1 MKRGKN
7 LNTIL
12 LNKISDVRQ
21 NIIEWKRQGLTIGL
35 VPTMGALHKGHASLI
50 KKAKETCDR
59 VIVSVF
65 VNPIQFGPNEDFDK
79 YPRTIE
85 SDMQLCNEIGADAVF
100 APTPKEMYG
109 DNIRL
114 SNTDLTFVCPPYN
127 LVDCLCGKA
136 RPGHFDGVA
145 TVVMKL
151 FNITTPDYAFF
162 GLKDAQQ
169 LFILK
174 KMVKDLN
181 LNLTIVPCPIVRE
194 EDGLALSSRNT
205 YLSQEE
211 RTNALSISKALNQI
225 KKLYEQGITDTNV
238 LFDTAISILNSN
250 IEMEYLEFRDFDTFE
265 KVDNIKPNTL
275 IAIAAKSGKTRLID
289 NIII

>member
-1 MKRGKN
+1 M
-7 LNTIL
+7 NTIL

>member
-50 KKAKETCDR
+50 KKAKETCDK

-174 KMVKDLN
+174 RMVKDLN

-211 RTNALSISKALNQI
+211 RENALSISKALNQI
-225 KKLYEQGITDTNV
+225 KSLYEKGITDVNV
-238 LFDTAISILNSN
+238 LFDTAISILNPN

-265 KVDNIKPNTL
+265 KVDNIKQNTL

>member
-50 KKAKETCDR
+50 KKAKETCDK

-145 TVVMKL
+145 TVVLKL

-174 KMVKDLN
+174 RMVKDLN

-211 RTNALSISKALNQI
+211 RENALSISKALNQI
-225 KKLYEQGITDTNV
+225 KSLYEKGITDVNV
-238 LFDTAISILNSN
+238 LFDTAISILNPN

-265 KVDNIKPNTL
+265 KVDNIKQNTL

>member
-21 NIIEWKRQGLTIGL
+21 NIIEWKRRGLTIGL

-50 KKAKETCDR
+50 KKAKETCDK